1 MDMTMLK
8 LPQTPAGTKPFCL
21 GALVGAVLLG
31 YVGFNVMGW
40 TLEATATK
48 IAKRQ
53 ADTAVTA
60 ALASVCAA
68 QFRSAADADV
78 RLASLEKLQRYS
90 RGEALGKA
98 GFATLPGSK
107 EPNQS
112 VASACAELLIPEKP

>member
-1 MDMTMLK
+1 MDMTTLK
-8 LPQTPAGTKPFCL
+8 LPQMPAGTKPFCL
-21 GALVGAVLLG
+21 GAFVGAVLLG

-40 TLEATATK
+40 TLDSTVTK

-68 QFRSAADADV
+68 EFRSAPDAGV
-78 RLASLEKLQRYS
+78 RLASLEKTERYS
-90 RGEALGKA
+90 RGEVLVKA
-98 GFATLPGSK
+98 GFATLPGSN

-112 VASACAELLIPEKP
+112 IASACAELLIPDKP